1 MREVAEYGVM
11 LSEKMQVVGSFKLN
25 KDSKL
30 WKSCDGDREKI
41 FLKWMEDKYEKW
53 CNSWVRDELRDIA
66 YSSELLESFWR
77 VYKFDRH
84 DVPRWLWNLFNKDY
98 KVEDFRL
105 FGVIEEKEVR
115 KIPEKSEKE
124 KNDKLEIYNRFMEI
138 RRLIHSEFSK
148 EVQLI
153 LRNELWLR
161 MFSTDSEISESFMNL
176 GVELRH
182 MIMTELWMFDACLKR
197 GI

>member
-1 MREVAEYGVM
+1 M
-11 LSEKMQVVGSFKLN
+11 
-25 KDSKL
+25 
-30 WKSCDGDREKI
+30 
-41 FLKWMEDKYEKW
+41 
-53 CNSWVRDELRDIA
+53 
-66 YSSELLESFWR
+66 
-77 VYKFDRH
+77 
-84 DVPRWLWNLFNKDY
+84 FNKDY

-153 LRNELWLR
+153 LRNEL
-161 MFSTDSEISESFMNL
+161 
-176 GVELRH
+176 
-182 MIMTELWMFDACLKR
+182 
-197 GI
+197 